1 MMHTCAQLLLLLHLL
16 HFQPPIKADFGAIG
30 TSGLGWLAEE
40 LIHDDDVDDDV
51 TSSYV
56 DDAIYDFDVSFPRG
70 TSNLGLLLDENLTI
84 ARMEDSKAAEL
95 TGYLR
100 QGDLLVSVNGVPVEH
115 RHDDAD
121 DEADDDTEDHHDTPP
136 SSSYS
141 HTTAASTLTTRAAA
155 QHALNQLEISGEW
168 FWLRFRPAR
177 LEKRGRRPL
186 YDHVRNF

>member
-1 MMHTCAQLLLLLHLL
+1 MHTCAQLLLLLHLL
-16 HFQPPIKADFGAIG
+16 HLQPPVKADFGAIG

-40 LIHDDDVDDDV
+40 LIHDDVDDDV

-56 DDAIYDFDVSFPRG
+56 DDAIYDFDVAFPRG

-84 ARMEDSKAAEL
+84 AHMEDSKAAEL
-95 TGYLR
+95 TGLLR

-115 RHDDAD
+115 RR
-121 DEADDDTEDHHDTPP
+121 DDDTPP
-136 SSSYS
+136 SSSSSFSSSFSSSYS
-141 HTTAASTLTTRAAA
+141 HTTVESTLITRAAA
-155 QHALNQLEISGEW
+155 QHALNQLELSGEW